1 MYKLR
6 GHTKIV
12 ITERIWQITPKS
24 ITYYDSQ
31 DKILKNQL
39 PSIQS
44 LRKDY
49 IESNQDCDSR
59 MLNCAAHMIIVI
71 DDPKQLVQVGLEFI
85 ATELS
90 VCRADAG
97 FATPTLKHYTPITE
111 YRNKET
117 SPPSITGLLIPNQHP
132 AMQHVWQSSSP
143 VAIDDVSSYD
153 SLKELKEIFLGAG
166 CKSMLLQKLI
176 WEDIPIGIACI
187 DYTVESH
194 VWNDTEINFMQTF
207 CSIFLGPLAGISN
220 YWFNPKLHSMF
231 SKPSESEL
239 IAIRLA
245 AKGMTY
251 KQIADQLN
259 KSTRTIENQ
268 FRNARNRLGARN
280 QIDLVKKCEHWL

>member
-1 MYKLR
+1 
-6 GHTKIV
+6 
-12 ITERIWQITPKS
+12 
-24 ITYYDSQ
+24 
-31 DKILKNQL
+31 
-39 PSIQS
+39 
-44 LRKDY
+44 
-49 IESNQDCDSR
+49 

-85 ATELS
+85 ANELS

-97 FATPTLKHYTPITE
+97 FATPTHKHYTPITE
-111 YRNKET
+111 YRNKNT
-117 SPPSITGLLIPNQHP
+117 APPSITGLLIPNQHP
-132 AMQHVWQSSSP
+132 AMQHVWQTSSP
-143 VAIDDVSSYD
+143 VAIDDVASHND
-153 SLKELKEIFLGAG
+153 LGELKQVFLSAG
-166 CKSMLLQKLI
+166 CKSMLLQQLI
-176 WEDIPIGIACI
+176 WDDKPIGISCI
-187 DYTVESH
+187 DYTDAPH
-194 VWNDTEINFMQTF
+194 VWSEYEINFMQTF
-207 CSIFLGPLAGISN
+207 CTTFLGPLAGISN

-251 KQIADQLN
+251 KQIAEQLS